1 MKNVNILTTD
11 IAAINALSG
20 VELTDFLTAGYQV
33 KCSGEREVSLV
44 GFPCLASN
52 KQPVEVGPGI
62 FINRV
67 YSRDSQSLSGK
78 LRYDLSNGLATS
90 AFSFFSQSGWY
101 GGFRVVS
108 FRDNGPAALINIGI
122 VHENVLNAFCADFPR
137 ANVSVTRFHCGMTLE
152 QIRMFI
158 SDTAYDMP
166 LYNNESDFRRLA
178 T

>member
-1 MKNVNILTTD
+1 MKNVNILDTD

-33 KCSGEREVSLV
+33 NWLGEREVSLV

-101 GGFRVVS
+101 GGIPCR
-108 FRDNGPAALINIGI
+108 I
-122 VHENVLNAFCADFPR
+122 FP
-137 ANVSVTRFHCGMTLE
+137 
-152 QIRMFI
+152 
-158 SDTAYDMP
+158 
-166 LYNNESDFRRLA
+166 
-178 T
+178 

>member
-1 MKNVNILTTD
+1 MKNVNILATD

-33 KCSGEREVSLV
+33 NMSGEREVSLV

-67 YSRDSQSLSGK
+67 YSKDSQSLSGK

-108 FRDNGPAALINIGI
+108 FRDNGQL
-122 VHENVLNAFCADFPR
+122 R
-137 ANVSVTRFHCGMTLE
+137 
-152 QIRMFI
+152 
-158 SDTAYDMP
+158 
-166 LYNNESDFRRLA
+166 
-178 T
+178 

>member
-33 KCSGEREVSLV
+33 NWSGEREVSLV

-67 YSRDSQSLSGK
+67 YSKDSQSLCGK
-78 LRYDLSNGLATS
+78 LRYDLSNGLAS
-90 AFSFFSQSGWY
+90 GAFSFFSHSGWY

-108 FRDNGPAALINIGI
+108 FRDNGP
-122 VHENVLNAFCADFPR
+122 VCVDQHW
-137 ANVSVTRFHCGMTLE
+137 HC
-152 QIRMFI
+152 
-158 SDTAYDMP
+158 P
-166 LYNNESDFRRLA
+166 
-178 T
+178 

>member
-20 VELTDFLTAGYQV
+20 VELTDFLSDGYQV
-33 KCSGEREVSLV
+33 DYSGERGALV
-44 GFPCLASN
+44 EFPCLASN
-52 KQPVEVGPGI
+52 KQPVEFGPGI

-67 YSRDSQSLSGK
+67 YSKDSQSLNGK
-78 LRYDLSNGLATS
+78 LRYDLSSGLATS
-90 AFSFFSQSGWY
+90 AFSFFSHSGWY
-101 GGFRVVS
+101 GGGRVVS

-122 VHENVLNAFCADFPR
+122 VHENVLNTFCADFPR
-137 ANVSVTRFHCGMTLE
+137 ANVSENRFHCGMTLE

-158 SDTAYDMP
+158 SDTAYYMP

-178 T
+178 S

>member
-33 KCSGEREVSLV
+33 NWSGEREVSLV

-67 YSRDSQSLSGK
+67 YSKDSQSLCGK
-78 LRYDLSNGLATS
+78 LRYDLSNGLAS
-90 AFSFFSQSGWY
+90 GAFSFFSHSGWY

-108 FRDNGPAALINIGI
+108 FRDNGPAAL
-122 VHENVLNAFCADFPR
+122 
-137 ANVSVTRFHCGMTLE
+137 
-152 QIRMFI
+152 
-158 SDTAYDMP
+158 
-166 LYNNESDFRRLA
+166 
-178 T
+178 